1 MFHEGEDGKI
11 KVRKAERVVEKHSE
25 DAQRNLISAVKS
37 QSRQAGNTWGLETV
51 VVYE

>member
-11 KVRKAERVVEKHSE
+11 KVKKAERVVEEHSVGPHSE
-25 DAQRNLISAVKS
+25 IWLTLKS
-37 QSRQAGNTWGLETV
+37 QSRQAGNTRGLETA